1 MKVVAYKNGIEVG
14 CIANP
19 EVILNVNGNF
29 VDLNN
34 ILYPIFEKDGEWCID
49 LTKFF
54 DGSKR
59 SE

>member
-1 MKVVAYKNGIEVG
+1 MKVVAYKNGLEVG
-14 CIANP
+14 CIVDP
-19 EVILNVNGNF
+19 VINGDF